1 MTTFSSKAAKTVAAL
16 VAACTLGL
24 ATAPS
29 AQAGGWHKHH
39 SYGAAALGGGLL
51 LGALIASNSRPAY
64 GYVRDCWLE
73 RQKRYDAYGNRY
85 YVKVKV
91 CD

>member
-1 MTTFSSKAAKTVAAL
+1 MTSFSSKATKTVAAL
-16 VAACTLGL
+16 LAACTLGL

-29 AQAGGWHKHH
+29 AEAGWRGRHYG
-39 SYGAAALGGGLL
+39 YGAAAVGGGLL

-64 GYVRDCWLE
+64 AYARDCWLE

-85 YVKVKV
+85 YVKVRV